1 MSKKPERKSN
11 VHLSA
16 QGYDMYAKFYDKT
29 TGFLN
34 SFEKG
39 KLIEFCGDLKGKKV
53 LDIGCGT
60 GRVEDLLEE
69 SARAD
74 LVPPKTDTGSVRTD
88 PGSARADIVAADIS
102 DEMLKIAKHR
112 HPDIEFVKADINS
125 MPFKDEEFDVVIA
138 AFVIVHIKNLTK
150 AFKEIDRVL
159 KPNGIF
165 ILTNINQ
172 RKAPKLQIEKEKIVI
187 KSFYHMPE
195 HVLKALK
202 ESFFEV
208 EKEEFVEEN
217 GTWINQIIRARK
229 I

>member
-1 MSKKPERKSN
+1 
-11 VHLSA
+11 
-16 QGYDMYAKFYDKT
+16 MYAKFYDKT
-29 TGFLN
+29 TNFLN

-60 GRVEDLLEE
+60 GRVEDLIKTNN
-69 SARAD
+69 AD
-74 LVPPKTDTGSVRTD
+74 NPD
-88 PGSARADIVAADIS
+88 PNSCPQITAADIS

-112 HPDIEFVKADINS
+112 HPDVEFVQADINA

-217 GTWINQIIRARK
+217 GTWINQIVRARK

>member
-1 MSKKPERKSN
+1 
-11 VHLSA
+11 
-16 QGYDMYAKFYDKT
+16 MYAKFYDKT

-60 GRVEDLLEE
+60 GRVEDLLKE

-74 LVPPKTDTGSVRTD
+74 LAST
-88 PGSARADIVAADIS
+88 RADIVAADIS

-112 HPDIEFVKADINS
+112 HPDVEFVQADINA
-125 MPFKDEEFDVVIA
+125 MPFKDEEFDVAIA

-165 ILTNINQ
+165 VLTNINQ

-195 HVLKALK
+195 HVLKALR

>member
-1 MSKKPERKSN
+1 
-11 VHLSA
+11 
-16 QGYDMYAKFYDKT
+16 MYAKFYDKT

-60 GRVEDLLEE
+60 GRVEDLIKAEN
-69 SARAD
+69 
-74 LVPPKTDTGSVRTD
+74 TD
-88 PGSARADIVAADIS
+88 PNSYPQIVAADIS

-112 HPDIEFVKADINS
+112 HPDVEFVQADINA

-159 KPNGIF
+159 KPNGIV

>member
-1 MSKKPERKSN
+1 MSRKPERKSN

-39 KLIEFCGDLKGKKV
+39 KLLEFCGDLKGKKV

-60 GRVEDLLEE
+60 GRVEDLM
-69 SARAD
+69 
-74 LVPPKTDTGSVRTD
+74 KTANIDAKIT
-88 PGSARADIVAADIS
+88 AADIS

-112 HPDIEFVKADINS
+112 HPDIEFVQADINA

-159 KPNGIF
+159 KPNGIVV
-165 ILTNINQ
+165 LTNINQ

-217 GTWINQIIRARK
+217 GVWINQIIRARK

>member
-1 MSKKPERKSN
+1 MSRKPERKSN
-11 VHLSA
+11 VRTSA

-60 GRVEDLLEE
+60 GRVEDLIKAAEIN
-69 SARAD
+69 AQI
-74 LVPPKTDTGSVRTD
+74 T
-88 PGSARADIVAADIS
+88 AADIS

-112 HPDIEFVKADINS
+112 HPDVEFVQADINA

-138 AFVIVHIKNLTK
+138 AFVIVHIKNLHK

-165 ILTNINQ
+165 VLTNINQ
-172 RKAPKLQIEKEKIVI
+172 RKAPKLQIENEKIVI